1 MTDDEYETHIDK
13 VIIALT
19 QQDIR
24 SADGLAAQMQPGHAA
39 NKKVFEALRTVIKG
53 ITVLQLDKALNRKA
67 AIEAHHTKLNA
78 VLGCTP
84 TTERELVRAFIE
96 QGGYNTT
103 YGGDFIGPDGLA
115 RTMDVVLRDI
125 QLTASDLGLHRK
137 PYELKDKNFERA
149 LTEWHLN
156 MRETRLAEALALVNV
171 PLDPI
176 VQAAVMDNMMRVF
189 GYFYKD
195 PVDFA
200 LASVRNVVWQV
211 KRRMLRL
218 PVPEPLMTVL
228 YGREQ
233 RGGKSTFWTFLK
245 AAIRDMCKVMDV
257 AALVSDAQFDLFR
270 YFIIDTDEMPKAD
283 RANLAKLKNALTATT
298 ISRRVFF
305 TQLIADTPMLATC
318 VGSCNVPLASLITD
332 QSGMRRFNEL
342 CVKPRTQI
350 EPHWQDIV
358 QADWLGLWRSVDA
371 AEASPLRPFE
381 TMLRERQERT
391 RNLDRVETWLAYF
404 DYNPRNA
411 PIIRSSQTSTSVQFE
426 ALKLFG
432 LFAEFERVNFPGTPM
447 TLGNWG
453 IRFKALIDSDGA
465 DGWQYHCHGRRTI
478 YTYTLS
484 NVISLTHAAT
494 SAAD

>member
-19 QQDIR
+19 QQDVR

-84 TTERELVRAFIE
+84 TTERELVREFIE

-103 YGGDFIGPDGLA
+103 TAATSSAPTVSPA
-115 RTMDVVLRDI
+115 RWMWCCGY

-176 VQAAVMDNMMRVF
+176 VQTAVMDNMMRVF

-218 PVPEPLMTVL
+218 PCP
-228 YGREQ
+228 
-233 RGGKSTFWTFLK
+233 
-245 AAIRDMCKVMDV
+245 
-257 AALVSDAQFDLFR
+257 
-270 YFIIDTDEMPKAD
+270 
-283 RANLAKLKNALTATT
+283 
-298 ISRRVFF
+298 SR
-305 TQLIADTPMLATC
+305 
-318 VGSCNVPLASLITD
+318 S
-332 QSGMRRFNEL
+332 
-342 CVKPRTQI
+342 
-350 EPHWQDIV
+350 
-358 QADWLGLWRSVDA
+358 
-371 AEASPLRPFE
+371 
-381 TMLRERQERT
+381 
-391 RNLDRVETWLAYF
+391 
-404 DYNPRNA
+404 
-411 PIIRSSQTSTSVQFE
+411 
-426 ALKLFG
+426 
-432 LFAEFERVNFPGTPM
+432 
-447 TLGNWG
+447 
-453 IRFKALIDSDGA
+453 
-465 DGWQYHCHGRRTI
+465 
-478 YTYTLS
+478 
-484 NVISLTHAAT
+484 
-494 SAAD
+494 

>member
-19 QQDIR
+19 QQDVR

-233 RGGKSTFWTFLK
+233 PGGKSTFWTFLK
-245 AAIRDMCKVMDV
+245 AAIR
-257 AALVSDAQFDLFR
+257 
-270 YFIIDTDEMPKAD
+270 E
-283 RANLAKLKNALTATT
+283 
-298 ISRRVFF
+298 
-305 TQLIADTPMLATC
+305 
-318 VGSCNVPLASLITD
+318 
-332 QSGMRRFNEL
+332 
-342 CVKPRTQI
+342 
-350 EPHWQDIV
+350 
-358 QADWLGLWRSVDA
+358 
-371 AEASPLRPFE
+371 
-381 TMLRERQERT
+381 
-391 RNLDRVETWLAYF
+391 
-404 DYNPRNA
+404 
-411 PIIRSSQTSTSVQFE
+411 
-426 ALKLFG
+426 
-432 LFAEFERVNFPGTPM
+432 
-447 TLGNWG
+447 
-453 IRFKALIDSDGA
+453 
-465 DGWQYHCHGRRTI
+465 
-478 YTYTLS
+478 
-484 NVISLTHAAT
+484 
-494 SAAD
+494 